1 LCDFS
6 VVETPSTINNSRRSS
21 RGGRD
26 TTTTTSSTT
35 ADGSSLVDGEAAE
48 VAEVEDAL
56 SASQAADFLSLT
68 MLMMVNQRR
77 QWQQKR
83 EVIGVEACLSTES
96 LYSANDIKRYV
107 ADWHQF
113 PVM

>member
-1 LCDFS
+1 MISPSLKRHQ
-6 VVETPSTINNSRRSS
+6 PSTTAE
-21 RGGRD
+21 GAAEAAETT

-68 MLMMVNQRR
+68 MLMMVNRRR